1 MKLVA
6 SILFWLALL
15 LPAFATTK
23 PPAAP
28 SAQAAPPAS
37 PDPAD
42 LLFASP
48 TRLDHIGR
56 IVAPVMVDGRGPFR
70 FVVDTGANHSTISP
84 HLAHVL
90 GLIPAHGASMLV
102 TGITGQEQL
111 PWVTIDLLQAGQ
123 VELRNVKLPVIET
136 SVMAGADGIL
146 GIAGLTSER
155 ITVDFHHNQVWI
167 SRSRGGPVWDF
178 LAIPAALTRGGLLVV
193 PAHVGDIAVDAVI
206 DTGSP
211 RTLGNVALRKVLLR
225 RALKGDEAK
234 IYGVT
239 KEVSSGNEALAPD
252 IELGPATI
260 RSLSIIYSDIPIF
273 KTWNLESKP
282 AVIIG
287 MDVLG
292 TVDALVLDFAHPGVY
307 MLPVEPDGV
316 EVIRRLSMIPRRGGK
331 PLA

>member
-6 SILFWLALL
+6 SIMFWLAVS
-15 LPAFATTK
+15 LPVIAAAE
-23 PPAAP
+23 PPASPAAPAAP
-28 SAQAAPPAS
+28 SAS
-37 PDPAD
+37 PDPSD

-56 IVAPVMVDGRGPFR
+56 IVAPVMIDGRGPFR

-84 HLAHVL
+84 HLARVL
-90 GLIPAHGASMLV
+90 GLIPAQGASMLV

-111 PWVTIDLLQAGQ
+111 PWVPIDLLQVGQ
-123 VELRNVKLPVIET
+123 IRIENLKMPVIET
-136 SVMAGADGIL
+136 PIMAGADGIL
-146 GIAGLTSER
+146 GVAGLTSER
-155 ITVDFHHNQVWI
+155 IAVDFQHNEVWI

-178 LAIPAALTRGGLLVV
+178 LDIPAELTWGGLLMV
-193 PAHVGDIAVDAVI
+193 PAHVGDIAVEAVI

-211 RTLGNVALRKVLLR
+211 RTLGNVALRKALLQNMT
-225 RALKGDEAK
+225 KGGEAK

-239 KEVSSGNEALAPD
+239 KEVSSGDMALAPD

-273 KTWNLESKP
+273 KVWHLESKP

-292 TVDALVLDFAHPGVY
+292 TVDALVLDFGHPRIY

-316 EVIRRLSMIPRRGGK
+316 EV
-331 PLA
+331 